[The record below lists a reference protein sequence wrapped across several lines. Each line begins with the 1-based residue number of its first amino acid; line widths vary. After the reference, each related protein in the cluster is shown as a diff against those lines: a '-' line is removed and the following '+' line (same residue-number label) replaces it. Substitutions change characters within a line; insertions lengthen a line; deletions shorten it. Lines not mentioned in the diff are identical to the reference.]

1 MGQHISSYTSCYHIL
16 NVIKFSKQ
24 AGGIQ
29 TIPNH
34 LPLLQIIIY
43 MKGFGFF
50 CVRFVESFIA
60 VQSFFSKISQRS
72 YV

>member
-24 AGGIQ
+24 ASGIQ
-29 TIPNH
+29 AIPNH
-34 LPLLQIIIY
+34 VPLLQFIVY
-43 MKGFGFF
+43 MKGFGFL
-50 CVRFVESFIA
+50 CVRFVESFIG
-60 VQSFFSKISQRS
+60 VQSFLKYISKRS

>member
-29 TIPNH
+29 AIPNH